1 MFCFCQ
7 DIFILLTPGGGGYG
21 KVDDEQENNSEQTE
35 FRSFI
40 ERGSLFDYKLTQEG
54 V

>member
-1 MFCFCQ
+1 M
-7 DIFILLTPGGGGYG
+7 LTPGGGGYG
-21 KVDDEQENNSEQTE
+21 KVADDKEHRSEETE
-35 FRSFI
+35 FQPFI

>member
-1 MFCFCQ
+1 MLFLQ

-21 KVDDEQENNSEQTE
+21 KVDDEHQSQAEESGFQ
-35 FRSFI
+35 SFV
-40 ERGSLFDYKLTQEG
+40 ERGSLFDYRLAQEG